1 MSCCKNVLTL
11 KEFLELPLGIKGEIA
26 IWPAG
31 NFKNI
36 GEKYDHIEEFDSVD
50 DPRLDKHLQSKVLQI
65 FADSDRKLNIVL
77 Y

>member
-1 MSCCKNVLTL
+1 MSCYKNVLTL
-11 KEFLELPLGIKGEIA
+11 KEFLELPFGIKGKIA

-36 GEKYDHIEEFDSVD
+36 GEKYDYIEEFDSVYD
-50 DPRLDKHLQSKVLQI
+50 SRLDKHLQSKVLQI
-65 FADSDRKLNIVL
+65 FPDSDRTLNIVL